1 MDFYVLLSSED
12 SQLLYP
18 GNRGNDFR
26 VQLPQ
31 ELNLSGYWD
40 VAVSDIYI
48 DQAEGQTSQ
57 RLLVCCDI
65 VDYTI
70 VGDSLRQILRR
81 ISPSDNQFVTEQFI
95 RVVQNTVRHI
105 HIFILNTEGLP
116 IPIHYC
122 DIKLHFRAS
131 PI

>member
-1 MDFYVLLSSED
+1 MDFYVLLSSKD

-18 GNRGNDFR
+18 ENSGNNFR

-31 ELNLSGYWD
+31 ELNLSGYWE

-48 DQAEGQTSQ
+48 NQAEGQPSQ

-81 ISPSDNQFVTEQFI
+81 VSPLDKHFAREQFA
-95 RVVQNTVRHI
+95 RVVRNPVRHI
-105 HIFILNTEGLP
+105 HIFILDAQGKP
-116 IPIHYC
+116 INIRYC
-122 DIKLHFRAS
+122 DVTLHFRAS
-131 PI
+131 PL